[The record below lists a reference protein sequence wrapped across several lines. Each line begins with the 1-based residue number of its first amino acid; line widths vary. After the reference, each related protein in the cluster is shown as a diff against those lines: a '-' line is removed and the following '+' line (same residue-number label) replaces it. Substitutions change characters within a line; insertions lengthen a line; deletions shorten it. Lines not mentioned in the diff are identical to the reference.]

1 MARWLPNGEIEFL
14 GRADYQVKIRGYRIE
29 LGEIETVLNNHPAIS
44 HDIVQPWED
53 NISDKKLVAY
63 LVAKTDARSL
73 NPADLKA
80 YASEKL
86 PLYIVPASWM
96 YLDTMPLTPN
106 YKVDRRALPKPTN
119 NTTDYVAPRKVIEEA
134 LTEIWQPLIKV
145 EKIGVKDNFFD
156 LGGHSL
162 IAAQIHTQM
171 RKIFSIDLSL
181 KDLFASLTIEKTAQL
196 ILAKEI
202 QTGRSEKIAK
212 AFMRMKKITPEEK
225 AKLLQGKRS

>member
-1 MARWLPNGEIEFL
+1 MPSIIEFL

-44 HDIVQPWED
+44 HAIVQPWED

-86 PLYIVPASWM
+86 PLYMVPSSWM

-106 YKVDRRALPKPTN
+106 NKVDRRALPKPTN
-119 NTTDYVAPRKVIEEA
+119 NSINYIAPRNFIEEA
-134 LTEIWQPLIKV
+134 LIEIWQPLIKV

-181 KDLFASLTIEKTAQL
+181 KDLFESLTIEKTAQL

>member
-1 MARWLPNGEIEFL
+1 
-14 GRADYQVKIRGYRIE
+14 
-29 LGEIETVLNNHPAIS
+29 
-44 HDIVQPWED
+44 
-53 NISDKKLVAY
+53 
-63 LVAKTDARSL
+63 
-73 NPADLKA
+73 
-80 YASEKL
+80 
-86 PLYIVPASWM
+86 M

-106 YKVDRRALPKPTN
+106 NKVDRRALPKPTN
-119 NTTDYVAPRKVIEEA
+119 NSINYIAPRNVIEEA
-134 LTEIWQPLIKV
+134 LIEIWQPLIKV